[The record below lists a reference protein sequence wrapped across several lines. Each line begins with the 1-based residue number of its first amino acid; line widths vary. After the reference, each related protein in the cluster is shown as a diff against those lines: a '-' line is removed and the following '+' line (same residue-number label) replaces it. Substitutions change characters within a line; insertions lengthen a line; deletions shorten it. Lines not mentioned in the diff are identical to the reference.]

1 KMEIL
6 LTIIPRVF
14 YEEMITSSL
23 ILYFTAA
30 IYLAT
35 LSILFMYYKEKNN
48 IPHQAVM
55 LGTFIFCI
63 IFNGSIIY
71 VICSFIFQYY
81 TTEMPCLFLWKIF
94 IFIMVISYVLIFLL
108 FPQSCFGGLII
119 VIFTAFGN
127 LIFIPL
133 S

>member
-1 KMEIL
+1 MEIL

-94 IFIMVISYVLIFLL
+94 IFIMIISYVLIFLL
-108 FPQSCFGGLII
+108 FPQFCFGGLII